1 MTYHPLYPLAHCP
14 PFNSVASIILVLALT
29 FGLAMESANA
39 SLEDSTTQLR
49 QLAQLAE
56 YIGVDYPE
64 AISQG
69 QVINENEYQEM
80 LEFSQLIV
88 EKITIDNLDDTEASP
103 LLTQALALKL
113 AVQNM
118 EDVKDIRKM
127 TASLR
132 ALILSLMPPST
143 LPQSILP
150 KDTIALSFEN
160 NCASCHG
167 LSGDGNGPLAGQLD
181 PAPTNF
187 TDKPRALNR
196 SVLGLFDAI
205 SNGIDDTAM
214 PAFQHLTEQER
225 WSMAFYVGAF
235 AFQFSQAPET
245 QTSSTI
251 TLQQI
256 VNHNPLQLSEGKLP
270 GVKQEIEWLRGNPAN
285 LFGQKQ
291 SPLTITKRHLVEAQS
306 AHQQGNYLSASQ
318 FAISAYLDGF
328 EMIENSLDTQDKI
341 LRQTIEANMM
351 KLRSLVKQKDSA
363 TELNALI
370 SETQSLLDDADRLL
384 SNATLSGAT
393 LFSASL
399 VILLREGIEALLV
412 VIALITV
419 LIRTQRQDALRYIH
433 FGWVSAL
440 VAGIAT
446 WAVAQSIVSIS
457 GASRE
462 IMEGVAALMAAL
474 VLLYVGVW
482 MHSKTHAA
490 QWQAY
495 IQRHISAKLN
505 AGTLWGLTAL
515 AFVAVYREIFE
526 TVLFYQSLLTQTI
539 PSQYSYVVSGFAV
552 GVVLLAGLAWGIMR
566 YSIQLPVTRFFA
578 VTTYLMLAL
587 AFVLM
592 GKAVSALQEAALIS
606 MTPLPIS
613 FEINWM
619 GIKST
624 WQGILAQITVLVV
637 FLVLMKLNAPAGNQ
651 TISVRGESH
660 LNGKSHKAKNDD

>member
-1 MTYHPLYPLAHCP
+1 MIHRQFIPSVHCKQIKP
-14 PFNSVASIILVLALT
+14 IASALLFFILSSILVIDST
-29 FGLAMESANA
+29 NA
-39 SLEDSTTQLR
+39 SALDSTTQLR
-49 QLAQLAE
+49 QVAQLAE
-56 YIGVDYPE
+56 YIGADYSE
-64 AISQG
+64 AVSQG
-69 QVINENEYQEM
+69 QVINESEYQEM

-88 EKITIDNLDDTEASP
+88 EKITTDNLDGTEASP
-103 LLTQALALKL
+103 LSTQALALQL

-118 EDVKDIRKM
+118 DDVKHIRKM
-127 TASLR
+127 TAGLR
-132 ALILSLMPPST
+132 ALLFRVMPPST
-143 LPQSILP
+143 LPEKLLP
-150 KDTIALSFEN
+150 KDTIALLFEN
-160 NCASCHG
+160 KCASCHG
-167 LSGDGNGPLAGQLD
+167 LSGGGHGPLAGQLD
-181 PAPTNF
+181 PTPTDF

-225 WSMAFYVGAF
+225 WSMAFYVGAL
-235 AFQFSQAPET
+235 AFQFSQASET
-245 QTSSTI
+245 QASSTI

-256 VNHNPLQLSEGKLP
+256 VNHNPLQLSEGNLP
-270 GVKQEIEWLRGNPAN
+270 GVQQEIEWLRGNPTT
-285 LFGQKQ
+285 LFEQKQ
-291 SPLTITKRHLVEAQS
+291 SPLAITKRHLLEAQF
-306 AHQQGNYLSASQ
+306 ANQQGNYLNASQ

-328 EMIENSLDTQDKI
+328 EMVENSLDTQDKA

-351 KLRSLVKQKDSA
+351 RLRSLVKQKDSA
-363 TELNALI
+363 AELNALI
-370 SETQSLLDDADRLL
+370 SETQRLLDDADRLL
-384 SNATLSGAT
+384 TNATLSGAT

-419 LIRTQRQDALRYIH
+419 LIRTKRQDALKYIH
-433 FGWVSAL
+433 LGWVSAL
-440 VAGIAT
+440 VAGVAT
-446 WAVAQSIVSIS
+446 WAVAQSLVSIS

-495 IQRHISAKLN
+495 IQRHISTKLN
-505 AGTLWGLTAL
+505 AGTLWGLTTL

-526 TVLFYQSLLTQTI
+526 TVLFYQSLLSQTI
-539 PSQYSYVVSGFAV
+539 SSQYTYVVSGFAV

-613 FEINWM
+613 FEIDWM
-619 GIKST
+619 DIRCGLIRKPIK
-624 WQGILAQITVLVV
+624 GL
-637 FLVLMKLNAPAGNQ
+637 
-651 TISVRGESH
+651 
-660 LNGKSHKAKNDD
+660 